1 MSVASFAL
9 DLSAIK
15 RPLRIG
21 IVAGEVSGDILA
33 AGLMRHLKQIHPDCE
48 FVGIAG
54 PRMQELGIETL
65 FEMEELSVM
74 GLVEVL
80 GRLPRLLQVRRQII
94 RYFK

>member
-21 IVAGEVSGDILA
+21 IIAGEVSGDILA
-33 AGLMRHLKQIHPDCE
+33 AGLMRQLKQLHPDCE

-54 PRMQELGIETL
+54 LLGLRIEDIWPERYIFKPRQRQSHR
-65 FEMEELSVM
+65 EEL
-74 GLVEVL
+74 
-80 GRLPRLLQVRRQII
+80 P
-94 RYFK
+94 